1 MKIAHRLNAYRAAK
15 ILDWE
20 DEAKKI
26 VIFYEELEKTNNR
39 ISESN

>member
-15 ILDWE
+15 ILGLE

-26 VIFYEELEKTNNR
+26 VILYDELEKTNNR
-39 ISESN
+39 MSESN